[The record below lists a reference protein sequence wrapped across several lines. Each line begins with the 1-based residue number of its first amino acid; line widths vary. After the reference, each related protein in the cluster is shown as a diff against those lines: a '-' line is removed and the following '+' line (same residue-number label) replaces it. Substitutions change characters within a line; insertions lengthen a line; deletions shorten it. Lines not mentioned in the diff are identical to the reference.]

1 MDENPEEEELFELLD
16 ALCDERL
23 DALQG
28 ERLQQLLKDNGEAQ
42 QTYLEFLDTH
52 LALRRLARTRDAENG
67 LPFGFDAPDRQR
79 PDSRWPR
86 RLRPFREPWAVLGAA
101 AAVLIAVTIAI
112 VVRSG
117 RPPVRPGAGAAGGD
131 VAVAEQGGAGIR
143 DTTPRLTQSSGA
155 KFFGGRALPIG
166 SRLPF
171 GEEYVLTSGLL
182 EVAFTDGASA
192 IIRAPAVFVVADRA
206 RLVIRTGRCSV
217 HAPAGAEGFRVETP
231 VAAVV
236 DLGTRFAVDVSDTG
250 EAEVQVVE
258 GLAEVRPRDA
268 SHTHPRPVRLAT
280 GQAQKYTINREVS
293 ADDIRFDASK
303 YIAHLPDR
311 IVTYAASERA
321 GGGAEE
327 LVSVSVQRGGVL
339 HTYPVSDLIG
349 IELVHYKV
357 ESRVNSLATGTD
369 AVDAEAGSAGDH
381 RRAGFLDR
389 DAKLTTGVINPGGS
403 RTPLV
408 NDPVF
413 NDPEL
418 PQAPNT
424 PGLAVRFQ
432 RPVINSAG
440 PDVVLFDVQLIIHR
454 EKGDPFHVSPL
465 HFAPGL
471 RTLTVY
477 DYDIDLLSPEAR
489 TLAGVRT
496 YQFDREVHS
505 LGELLAGRHDLGHE
519 TSVRTK
525 ALAVGIDL
533 SDLGYKPGQ
542 TAEGLFFQAMP
553 TEGYPAAVLDPVFIA
568 GLPPV
573 EQPVARAA
581 AQ

>member
-1 MDENPEEEELFELLD
+1 MDENPEERELLELLD

-23 DALQG
+23 DARQA
-28 ERLQQLLKDNGEAQ
+28 ECLQQVLKGNAQAQ
-42 QTYLEFLDTH
+42 QTYLDFLDTH
-52 LALRRLARTRDAENG
+52 LALRRLSRPCGAEDV
-67 LPFGFDAPDRQR
+67 LPFDAPSRACI
-79 PDSRWPR
+79 DSP
-86 RLRPFREPWAVLGAA
+86 EPGAARGWRVWRGVLGIA
-101 AAVLIAVTIAI
+101 AAVLVATTAALVL
-112 VVRSG
+112 
-117 RPPVRPGAGAAGGD
+117 RPARAPLGPRGGVPD
-131 VAVAEQGGAGIR
+131 ATA
-143 DTTPRLTQSSGA
+143 RLTQSSGA
-155 KFFGGRALPIG
+155 KLFGGRSLPIG

-182 EVAFTDGASA
+182 EVAFTDGATA
-192 IIRAPAVFVVADRA
+192 IIRAPAVFVVAARA
-206 RLVIRTGRCSV
+206 RLVLKTGRCSV
-217 HAPAGAEGFRVETP
+217 HAPEGAEGFRVETP
-231 VAAVV
+231 VAEVV

-258 GLAEVRPRDA
+258 GLAEVHPRDA
-268 SHTHPRPVRLAT
+268 SHNHPRPVRLAT
-280 GQAQKYTINREVS
+280 GQAQKYTISREVS
-293 ADDIRFDASK
+293 ADNVRFDASK
-303 YIAHLPDR
+303 YTAHLPDR
-311 IVTYAASERA
+311 IVTYAASDRA

-339 HTYPVSDLIG
+339 QTYRVSDLIG
-349 IELVHYKV
+349 IDLIHYKV

-369 AVDAEAGSAGDH
+369 AVDAEVGSAGDH

-389 DAKLTTGVINPGGS
+389 DAKLTTGVINPGSS

-408 NDPVF
+408 NDPVI

-418 PQAPNT
+418 PQTPNT

-471 RTLTVY
+471 RTLTVH
-477 DYDIDLLSPEAR
+477 DYDIDLLSSEAR

-505 LGELLAGRHDLGHE
+505 LSDLLTGKHDLGHE

-542 TAEGLFFQAMP
+542 TAEGLFFQALP
-553 TEGYPAAVLDPVFIA
+553 TDGYPAAVIDPVFIA

-573 EQPVARAA
+573 EQPLARAA
-581 AQ
+581 ARPVK